1 MNSPDLFS
9 ENQVGKNPHDDL
21 DPQISFHLITRHVGD
36 TTLMLLQ
43 IPDFPEKI
51 KLMQIVSQHHGN
63 SILRFFHQKAKPA
76 AEDAFRYKCL
86 PPQTI
91 EAAVLMIC
99 DSVEA
104 TSRAL
109 DSNEK
114 LEETKDRRS
123 VVNTTVERL
132 TNDKQLEEIKVGEIR
147 RIKSVLFKEL
157 ENMYHKRELYGDDK
171 TEPSDDEAIKIG
183 DE

>member
-1 MNSPDLFS
+1 L
-9 ENQVGKNPHDDL
+9 
-21 DPQISFHLITRHVGD
+21 T
-36 TTLMLLQ
+36 LLQ
-43 IPDFPEKI
+43 ITDFEEKV

-63 SILRFFHQKAKPA
+63 SVLRFFYQKAKPVE
-76 AEDAFRYKCL
+76 EDLFRYRCL

-104 TSRAL
+104 TARAL
-109 DSNEK
+109 DSNDS

-123 VVNTTVERL
+123 VVNVTVERL

-147 RIKSVLFKEL
+147 RIKSVLFKEM
-157 ENMYHKRELYGDDK
+157 ENMYHKREVYGDETKD
-171 TEPSDDEAIKIG
+171 TSDDESIKIG
-183 DE
+183 DDE